1 MRTHLERIASLDG
14 DLHAFTAVRE
24 HEALREAEHL
34 AQREDLARLPLA
46 GVPVA
51 VKENMRVAGMPTL
64 NGSRAIRHEIA
75 QADSAIVRRLRAAGA
90 IVIGKT
96 AMPELAIWPITEGP
110 GWATHNPINRARTC
124 GGSSGGSAVA
134 VATGMAALAT
144 ATDGG
149 GSIRIPAACCGIVGV
164 KPTHGLIPLP
174 DGAHEHW
181 YGLSVAGGLARDV
194 EDATLLYEVLRARP
208 PRGVAR
214 PAPARLR
221 IAMSVRHPVAGAR
234 VDREVKDAIR
244 RVAYYLAASGH
255 EVLEANPPYPPLPLA
270 FLRSYLSGIA
280 EEADALQVDLASAEP
295 RTRAMARRGR
305 WIRRHGWDT
314 HANGHA
320 AAHRLRRW
328 MASRDVLLTPVLAY
342 PPPRLGR
349 WQNRGWFSTALSV
362 SRWMGFCPPWN
373 LAGCPVVVV
382 PIAHSHDGL
391 AIGMQI
397 VGSPGS
403 EPMLLSFAASVEAVA
418 KFAVS
423 AG

>member
-1 MRTHLERIASLDG
+1 MRRHLERIASLDG
-14 DLHAFTAVRE
+14 ELHAFTVVRE
-24 HEALREAEHL
+24 RDALREAEAL
-34 AQREDLARLPLA
+34 TRRDDVAQLPLA

-51 VKENMRVAGMPTL
+51 VKENMRVAGLPTL
-64 NGSRAIRHEIA
+64 HGTRALHHVIEHE
-75 QADSAIVRRLRAAGA
+75 DSAIVRRLRSAGA

-96 AMPELAIWPITEGP
+96 AMPELAIWPFTEGRD
-110 GWATHNPINRARTC
+110 WATHNPIDPTRTC

-164 KPTHGLIPLP
+164 KPTHHLVPLP
-174 DGAHEHW
+174 DGAPEHW

-194 EDATLLYEVLRARP
+194 EDATLLHGVLRGRV
-208 PRGVAR
+208 PRGAPR
-214 PAPARLR
+214 PLPSHLR
-221 IAMSVRHPVAGAR
+221 IAMSVKHPVTGAR
-234 VDREVKDAIR
+234 VNREVKDAIR

-255 EVLEANPPYPPLPLA
+255 EVTEANPPYPPVPLS

-280 EEADALQVDLASAEP
+280 EEAEALQLDLAEAEQ
-295 RTRAMARRGR
+295 RTRAMAKRGHAIRRRG
-305 WIRRHGWDT
+305 WDMHTHSHG
-314 HANGHA
+314 

-342 PPPRLGR
+342 SPPRIGR
-349 WQNRGWFSTALSV
+349 WRNGGWFSTALGV

-373 LAGCPVVVV
+373 VAGFPVVVV
-382 PIAHSHDGL
+382 PIAHSRDGL

-397 VGSPGS
+397 IGSPGS
-403 EPMLLSFAASVEAVA
+403 EPLLLAVAAYVEAVA
-418 KFAVS
+418 KFES
-423 AG
+423 